1 MCVYVRVCSWC
12 GVWEGQAARPV
23 TKVSAEP
30 DVTMSTWAHGVAAW
44 VHRVAAWVHGLSP
57 GYTGLQPRDIGLQ
70 PDVTKRTLPRR
81 LRPMHLRTSKH
92 LR

>member
-1 MCVYVRVCSWC
+1 M
-12 GVWEGQAARPV
+12 
-23 TKVSAEP
+23 
-30 DVTMSTWAHGVAAW
+30 
-44 VHRVAAWVHGLSP
+44 GLQR
-57 GYTGLQPRDIGLQ
+57 GYTGLQPGYMGYRLGKGLQPEDIGLQ